1 MGRRRT
7 HQAPP
12 RDGVRSAFVRDREQN
27 PSRRLA
33 GVTRPRRDARARR
46 SRAAGTRAAVR
57 WARVLTA
64 RARVAAG
71 YYERSDVQA
80 LVISA
85 VLSQLRPR

>member
-7 HQAPP
+7 HQAPR
-12 RDGVRSAFVRDREQN
+12 RDGAGPAFVRDREQD
-27 PSRRLA
+27 PDRRLA
-33 GVTRPRRDARARR
+33 GVTRARRDGRPRR
-46 SRAAGTRAAVR
+46 SRAAGARAAVR

-85 VLSQLRPR
+85 VISQLRPR